1 MRLIAASVLVPLLVT
16 ARPAAAHAL
25 SGSLPAGF
33 PLLLSAGLL
42 GAACG
47 LYGIGARRMPPGRAQ
62 ATWFCAAMAIG
73 ALAVFGP
80 LDRWAEDSTA
90 LHMVQ
95 HMLLIVV
102 VAPLGALAGP
112 LPQWRAATGALLR
125 PLWATILRCG
135 RHPLATAM
143 VHGALIWI
151 WHAPRM
157 YRLALD
163 DPWWHL
169 LEHVSFVASAWLFW
183 WSVLRGRPLA
193 PALLAILLTLI
204 HTGLLGAL
212 LTFGRV
218 SFYGDGRALE
228 DQQLAGLIMWVPGG
242 FAYLAAAGWILWR
255 RLGEETVP
263 AAVPARD

>member
-1 MRLIAASVLVPLLVT
+1 MRLTAASVLVMLLVT
-16 ARPAAAHAL
+16 APPAAAHAL

-33 PLLLSAGLL
+33 ALLLTAGLL

-47 LYGIGARRMPPGRAQ
+47 LYAVGARRVLPGRAQ

-73 ALAVFGP
+73 ALAVVGP
-80 LDRWAEDSTA
+80 LDRWAQDSTA
-90 LHMVQ
+90 VHMVQ

-102 VAPLGALAGP
+102 VAPLGALASP
-112 LPQWRAATGALLR
+112 LPQWSAATGALLR

-135 RHPLATAM
+135 RHPLAAAM
-143 VHGALIWI
+143 VHGVLIWI

-169 LEHVSFVASAWLFW
+169 IEHVSFVASGWLFW
-183 WSVLRGRPLA
+183 WSVLCGRRLA

-218 SFYGDGRALE
+218 SFYGDARALE

-242 FAYLAAAGWILWR
+242 FAYLAAAGWIVWR
-255 RLGEETVP
+255 RLGEEAVP